1 MDYQEAMA
9 YIEQLNKK
17 GISLGLERMEAL
29 LQYLDNPQNDLRI
42 IHVAG
47 TNGKGSVCAF
57 IESALQQA
65 GLRIGRYISPSVYD
79 YLERFQ
85 INGVYMDTQTFS
97 ILLSDVQVACAQMEQ
112 HGLELPT
119 AFEVETAI
127 AFLYFKQVKCDYV
140 LLEVGMGGRLDS
152 TNVITHPVLSVITS
166 ISMDHTGMLGN
177 TLGEIAAEKAGII
190 KESCP
195 VVLAWQKPEAMNVL
209 LEKCKEC
216 HIEPIIADPLQQYDP
231 EWNIYGQRFS
241 YKDWKQLHIGLIGQY
256 QQMNAIV
263 ALEALW
269 VIQEWEPLLD
279 DDAIRQGLLNARWP
293 GRFEVILHK
302 PLLIVDGSHN
312 PAGAQAL
319 VDTIKYIPKENY
331 AKCWLLMGVFADKE
345 YKKIGQ
351 IMSDCSDTLIC
362 FKPSGDRGLKADKLA
377 ETMQQYY
384 SNVIIEENAAT
395 AVKYVLEHASD
406 GDMIISF
413 GSLSTIKMVED
424 AVAFWE
430 VAHNV

>member
-29 LQYLDNPQNDLRI
+29 LQYLGNPQNDLRI

-65 GLRIGRYISPSVYD
+65 GLSVGRYISPSVYD

-85 INGVYMDTQTFS
+85 INGVYMDAQTFAM
-97 ILLSDVQVACAQMEQ
+97 LLSDVQAACVQMEQ

-119 AFEVETAI
+119 AFEVETAVS
-127 AFLYFKQVKCDYV
+127 FLYFKQAKCDYV

-152 TNVITHPVLSVITS
+152 TNVIAHPVLSVITS
-166 ISMDHTGMLGN
+166 ISLDHTGMLGN
-177 TLGEIAAEKAGII
+177 TLGEIATEKAGII
-190 KESCP
+190 KADSP

-216 HIEPIIADPLQQYDP
+216 HIAPIIADPLQQYDP
-231 EWNIYGQRFS
+231 EWNIYGQSFS
-241 YKDWKQLHIGLIGQY
+241 YKDWKHVHIGLLGQY
-256 QQMNAIV
+256 QQINAIV

-269 VIQEWEPLLD
+269 VLQTREPLLSD
-279 DDAIRQGLLNARWP
+279 TAIRQGLLNAHWP
-293 GRFEVILHK
+293 GRFEIILKK
-302 PLLIVDGSHN
+302 PLFIVDGAHN

-319 VDTIKYIPKENY
+319 VDTIKHIPKETY
-331 AKCWLLMGVFADKE
+331 TKCWLLMGVFADKE
-345 YKKIGQ
+345 YNAIGQ

-362 FKPSGDRGLKADKLA
+362 FKPSGDRGLMADKLA
-377 ETMQQYY
+377 EAMQQYY
-384 SNVIIEENAAT
+384 RNIIIEESVAA
-395 AVKYVLEHASD
+395 AVKSVLEQASES
-406 GDMIISF
+406 DMIISF
-413 GSLSTIKMVED
+413 GSLSTIKEVED
-424 AVAFWE
+424 AVALWE
-430 VAHNV
+430 VARNV

>member
-231 EWNIYGQRFS
+231 EWNIYGQSFS
-241 YKDWKQLHIGLIGQY
+241 YKDWKQVHIGLIGQY

-302 PLLIVDGSHN
+302 PLLIVDGAHN

-319 VDTIKYIPKENY
+319 VDTIKYIP
-331 AKCWLLMGVFADKE
+331 
-345 YKKIGQ
+345 
-351 IMSDCSDTLIC
+351 
-362 FKPSGDRGLKADKLA
+362 
-377 ETMQQYY
+377 
-384 SNVIIEENAAT
+384 
-395 AVKYVLEHASD
+395 
-406 GDMIISF
+406 
-413 GSLSTIKMVED
+413 
-424 AVAFWE
+424 
-430 VAHNV
+430 

>member
-85 INGVYMDTQTFS
+85 INGAYMDTQTFS

-195 VVLAWQKPEAMNVL
+195 LVLAWQKPEAMNVL
-209 LEKCKEC
+209 LEK
-216 HIEPIIADPLQQYDP
+216 
-231 EWNIYGQRFS
+231 
-241 YKDWKQLHIGLIGQY
+241 
-256 QQMNAIV
+256 
-263 ALEALW
+263 
-269 VIQEWEPLLD
+269 
-279 DDAIRQGLLNARWP
+279 
-293 GRFEVILHK
+293 
-302 PLLIVDGSHN
+302 
-312 PAGAQAL
+312 
-319 VDTIKYIPKENY
+319 
-331 AKCWLLMGVFADKE
+331 
-345 YKKIGQ
+345 
-351 IMSDCSDTLIC
+351 
-362 FKPSGDRGLKADKLA
+362 
-377 ETMQQYY
+377 
-384 SNVIIEENAAT
+384 
-395 AVKYVLEHASD
+395 
-406 GDMIISF
+406 
-413 GSLSTIKMVED
+413 
-424 AVAFWE
+424 
-430 VAHNV
+430 